1 MQYHEIYCIS
11 SYDVV
16 LKYMLIAIIC
26 ISVFIVI
33 GIVLSPKL
41 GYQNASIIKVDA
53 TISSI
58 INNSGS
64 SLTDDF
70 MIWMSMYGREVVWPV
85 VIVFMS
91 IFAGWKGK
99 KIALILVISFL
110 IIIPLNTL
118 FKNFF
123 ERPRPPVETQEIHIF
138 QETDFAYPSGHAS
151 IVTAGALTLIILYRR
166 EKELIL
172 SIILA
177 CEAALVCISRI
188 YLGDHYLFD
197 VIGGILLGA
206 GISLLSISLSRYL
219 DPILISMRKYLKK
232 SI

>member
-1 MQYHEIYCIS
+1 
-11 SYDVV
+11 
-16 LKYMLIAIIC
+16 MLIAIIC
-26 ISVFIVI
+26 ISVFIII

-41 GYQNASIIKVDA
+41 GYQNASIIKIDA

-151 IVTAGALTLIILYRR
+151 IVTAGALTLITLYRR

>member
-11 SYDVV
+11 SYGVV
-16 LKYMLIAIIC
+16 LKYILISIIC
-26 ISVFIVI
+26 ISVFIII
-33 GIVLSPKL
+33 GIILSPQL
-41 GYQNASIIKVDA
+41 GYQNPYIIKVDA

-58 INNSGS
+58 INNSRS

-70 MIWMSMYGREVVWPV
+70 MIWMSMYGREVVWTV

-177 CEAALVCISRI
+177 FEAALVCISRI